1 MEGGFLIII
10 RLKSLYIFTFKGN
23 VRYISMKCICNVQIM
38 SKKGVI
44 YVYEMK
50 RRKGNG
56 YVTQTYELNRIDYMI
71 LESLYVGGCK
81 DRFHGMT
88 ITEISDD
95 YEGSLGKRTTVWK
108 KMQKLVSNGYLAKG
122 ILDDHADT
130 YYLLDK
136 SIKIIEELKEE
147 KKNEFEREM

>member
-1 MEGGFLIII
+1 
-10 RLKSLYIFTFKGN
+10 
-23 VRYISMKCICNVQIM
+23 M

-56 YVTQTYELNRIDYMI
+56 YVTQTYALNRVDYMI

-81 DRFHGMT
+81 DGFHGMT

-95 YEGSLGKRTTVWK
+95 YEGSL
-108 KMQKLVSNGYLAKG
+108 S
-122 ILDDHADT
+122 
-130 YYLLDK
+130 
-136 SIKIIEELKEE
+136 
-147 KKNEFEREM
+147 

>member
-1 MEGGFLIII
+1 M
-10 RLKSLYIFTFKGN
+10 
-23 VRYISMKCICNVQIM
+23 
-38 SKKGVI
+38 I

-56 YVTQTYELNRIDYMI
+56 YVTQTYELNRVDYMI

-81 DRFHGMT
+81 DRLHGMT
-88 ITEISDD
+88 ITEILDD

-130 YYLLDK
+130 YYLTEK
-136 SIKIIEELKEE
+136 STKIIESLKEE
-147 KKNEFEREM
+147 KE

>member
-1 MEGGFLIII
+1 
-10 RLKSLYIFTFKGN
+10 
-23 VRYISMKCICNVQIM
+23 M

-44 YVYEMK
+44 YVYKMK

-56 YVTQTYELNRIDYMI
+56 YVTQTYALNRVDYMI

-81 DRFHGMT
+81 DGFHGMT

-108 KMQKLVSNGYLAKG
+108 KMQKLVNNGYLAKG

-130 YYLLDK
+130 YYLTEK
-136 SIKIIEELKEE
+136 SIKIIESLKEE
-147 KKNEFEREM
+147 KNNEFEREV

>member
-1 MEGGFLIII
+1 M
-10 RLKSLYIFTFKGN
+10 
-23 VRYISMKCICNVQIM
+23 
-38 SKKGVI
+38 
-44 YVYEMK
+44 YEMK

-88 ITEISDD
+88 ITEILDD
-95 YEGSLGKRTTVWK
+95 NDGSLGKRMTVWK

-130 YYLLDK
+130 YYLTEK
-136 SIKIIEELKEE
+136 STKIIESLKEE
-147 KKNEFEREM
+147 KE

>member
-1 MEGGFLIII
+1 
-10 RLKSLYIFTFKGN
+10 
-23 VRYISMKCICNVQIM
+23 MKIM

-108 KMQKLVSNGYLAKG
+108 KMRKLVSNGYLEKG

-130 YYLLDK
+130 YYLTEK
-136 SIKIIEELKEE
+136 STKIIESLKEE
-147 KKNEFEREM
+147 KKNESEGEV

>member
-1 MEGGFLIII
+1 M
-10 RLKSLYIFTFKGN
+10 
-23 VRYISMKCICNVQIM
+23 
-38 SKKGVI
+38 
-44 YVYEMK
+44 YEMK

-88 ITEISDD
+88 ITEILDD
-95 YEGSLGKRTTVWK
+95 NDGSLGKRMTVWK
-108 KMQKLVSNGYLAKG
+108 KMQKLVNNGYLAKG

-130 YYLLDK
+130 YYLTEK
-136 SIKIIEELKEE
+136 SINIIESLKEE
-147 KKNEFEREM
+147 KE

>member
-1 MEGGFLIII
+1 
-10 RLKSLYIFTFKGN
+10 
-23 VRYISMKCICNVQIM
+23 M
-38 SKKGVI
+38 SKEGVI

-56 YVTQTYELNRIDYMI
+56 YVTQTYELNRVDYMI

-81 DRFHGMT
+81 DCFHGMT

-108 KMQKLVSNGYLAKG
+108 KMQKLVSNGYLEKG

-130 YYLLDK
+130 YYLTEK
-136 SIKIIEELKEE
+136 SIKIIESLKEE
-147 KKNEFEREM
+147 KKNESEGEM

>member
-1 MEGGFLIII
+1 
-10 RLKSLYIFTFKGN
+10 
-23 VRYISMKCICNVQIM
+23 M
-38 SKKGVI
+38 SKEGVI
-44 YVYEMK
+44 YVYEIK

-56 YVTQTYELNRIDYMI
+56 YVTQTYELNRVDYMI
-71 LESLYVGGCK
+71 LESLYSGKCK

-130 YYLLDK
+130 YYLTEK
-136 SIKIIEELKEE
+136 SIKIIESLKEE
-147 KKNEFEREM
+147 KKNESEREM

>member
-1 MEGGFLIII
+1 
-10 RLKSLYIFTFKGN
+10 
-23 VRYISMKCICNVQIM
+23 M
-38 SKKGVI
+38 SKEGVI

-56 YVTQTYELNRIDYMI
+56 YVIQTYELNRIDYMI

-108 KMQKLVSNGYLAKG
+108 KMQKLVGNGYLEKG

-130 YYLLDK
+130 YYLTEK
-136 SIKIIEELKEE
+136 SIKIIESLKEE
-147 KKNEFEREM
+147 NKNESEGKMKNVRFRVLWR

>member
-1 MEGGFLIII
+1 M
-10 RLKSLYIFTFKGN
+10 
-23 VRYISMKCICNVQIM
+23 
-38 SKKGVI
+38 
-44 YVYEMK
+44 YEMK

-88 ITEISDD
+88 ITEILDD
-95 YEGSLGKRTTVWK
+95 NDGSLGKRMTVWK
-108 KMQKLVSNGYLAKG
+108 KMQKLVNNGYLAKG

-130 YYLLDK
+130 YYLTEK
-136 SIKIIEELKEE
+136 STKIIESLKEE
-147 KKNEFEREM
+147 KE

>member
-1 MEGGFLIII
+1 M
-10 RLKSLYIFTFKGN
+10 
-23 VRYISMKCICNVQIM
+23 
-38 SKKGVI
+38 I

-56 YVTQTYELNRIDYMI
+56 YVIQTYELNRIDYMI

-108 KMQKLVSNGYLAKG
+108 KAYWMIMPIPI
-122 ILDDHADT
+122 ILR
-130 YYLLDK
+130 K
-136 SIKIIEELKEE
+136 SQSK
-147 KKNEFEREM
+147 

>member
-1 MEGGFLIII
+1 MLRKEVL
-10 RLKSLYIFTFKGN
+10 
-23 VRYISMKCICNVQIM
+23 
-38 SKKGVI
+38 

-88 ITEISDD
+88 ITEILDD
-95 YEGSLGKRTTVWK
+95 NDGSLGKRMTVWK
-108 KMQKLVSNGYLAKG
+108 KMQKLVNNGYLAKG

-130 YYLLDK
+130 YYLTEK
-136 SIKIIEELKEE
+136 SIKIIESLKEE
-147 KKNEFEREM
+147 KE

>member
-1 MEGGFLIII
+1 MLRKEVL
-10 RLKSLYIFTFKGN
+10 
-23 VRYISMKCICNVQIM
+23 
-38 SKKGVI
+38 

-56 YVTQTYELNRIDYMI
+56 YVTQTYELNRVDYMI

-88 ITEISDD
+88 ITEILDD

-130 YYLLDK
+130 YYLTEK
-136 SIKIIEELKEE
+136 STKIIESLKEE
-147 KKNEFEREM
+147 KE

>member
-1 MEGGFLIII
+1 MLRKEVL
-10 RLKSLYIFTFKGN
+10 
-23 VRYISMKCICNVQIM
+23 
-38 SKKGVI
+38 

-88 ITEISDD
+88 ITEILDD
-95 YEGSLGKRTTVWK
+95 NDGSLGKRMTVWK
-108 KMQKLVSNGYLAKG
+108 KMQKLVNNGYLAKG

-130 YYLLDK
+130 YYLTEK
-136 SIKIIEELKEE
+136 SIKIIESLKEE
-147 KKNEFEREM
+147 KELI

>member
-1 MEGGFLIII
+1 MYFNRMYLQCLIYSGKKH
-10 RLKSLYIFTFKGN
+10 R
-23 VRYISMKCICNVQIM
+23 
-38 SKKGVI
+38 KGVI

-88 ITEISDD
+88 ITEILDD
-95 YEGSLGKRTTVWK
+95 NDGSLGKRMTVWK
-108 KMQKLVSNGYLAKG
+108 KMQKLVNNGYLAKG

-130 YYLLDK
+130 YYLTEK
-136 SIKIIEELKEE
+136 SIKIIESLKEE
-147 KKNEFEREM
+147 KE

>member
-1 MEGGFLIII
+1 M
-10 RLKSLYIFTFKGN
+10 
-23 VRYISMKCICNVQIM
+23 
-38 SKKGVI
+38 
-44 YVYEMK
+44 YEMK

-88 ITEISDD
+88 ITEMLDD
-95 YEGSLGKRTTVWK
+95 NDGSLGKRMTVWK
-108 KMQKLVSNGYLAKG
+108 KMQKLVNNGYLAKG

-130 YYLLDK
+130 YYLTEK
-136 SIKIIEELKEE
+136 SIKIIESLKEE
-147 KKNEFEREM
+147 KE

>member
-1 MEGGFLIII
+1 MLRKEVL
-10 RLKSLYIFTFKGN
+10 
-23 VRYISMKCICNVQIM
+23 
-38 SKKGVI
+38 

-88 ITEISDD
+88 ITEILDD
-95 YEGSLGKRTTVWK
+95 NDGSLGKRMTVWK
-108 KMQKLVSNGYLAKG
+108 KMQKLVNNGYLAKG

-130 YYLLDK
+130 YYLTEK
-136 SIKIIEELKEE
+136 SIKIIESLKEE
-147 KKNEFEREM
+147 NKNESEGKM